1 MLTLKSFT
9 FNPFQENTYLI
20 EAENKHCWII
30 DPGMY
35 DANEEKVLFDY
46 IQKNELVPQQIINTH
61 GHIDHILGVDAVK
74 QKYGV
79 KLSLHAGDEPL
90 IRNAANT
97 AAMFGMNF
105 PVSPTAE
112 IWMEEGEFML
122 GQEILEARFV
132 PGHSP
137 GSLAFYYPKGKWVI
151 GGDVLFQRSIGR
163 TDLPG
168 GDMNT
173 LLNSIRQELFTLPDE
188 TLVFSGHGGPTTIGE
203 EKIHNPFLN

>member
-1 MLTLKSFT
+1 MLTVKSFT
-9 FNPFQENTYLI
+9 FNPFQENTYILSDQ
-20 EAENKHCWII
+20 NKHCWII

-35 DANEEKVLFDY
+35 DANEEKILFDY
-46 IQKNELVPQQIINTH
+46 IQKNELIPQQIINTH

-79 KLSLHAGDEPL
+79 KLSLHVGDEPL

-105 PVSPTAE
+105 PVNPSVD
-112 IWMEEGEFML
+112 IWMEQGEFML
-122 GQEILEARFV
+122 GEEVLEARFV

-151 GGDVLFQRSIGR
+151 AGDVLFQRSIGR

-173 LLNSIRQELFTLPDE
+173 LLKSIRQELFTLPNE
-188 TLVFSGHGGPTTIGE
+188 TIVFSGHGGQTSIGE
-203 EKIHNPFLN
+203 EKIHNPFLK